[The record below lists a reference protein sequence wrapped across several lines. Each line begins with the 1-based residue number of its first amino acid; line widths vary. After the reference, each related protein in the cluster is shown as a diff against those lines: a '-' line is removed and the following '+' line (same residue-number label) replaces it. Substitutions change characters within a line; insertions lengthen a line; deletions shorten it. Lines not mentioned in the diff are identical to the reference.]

1 MLTPD
6 QFDQAVTLTGA
17 DPDSRATRAARLALV
32 DGSTPNSAANVVGIQ
47 PSAVYRAVKRLS
59 AAIDAGCCRT
69 CGKPL

>member
-17 DPDSRATRAARLALV
+17 DPKSRATQAARLVLA
-32 DGSTPNSAANVVGIQ
+32 GGATPNAAASVVGIQ

>member
-1 MLTPD
+1 MTAD
-6 QFDQAVTLTGA
+6 KFDQAVRLTGA
-17 DPDSRATRAARLALV
+17 DPESRSTQAAKLALV
-32 DGSTPNSAANVVGIQ
+32 AGSTPNSAAHVVGIQ